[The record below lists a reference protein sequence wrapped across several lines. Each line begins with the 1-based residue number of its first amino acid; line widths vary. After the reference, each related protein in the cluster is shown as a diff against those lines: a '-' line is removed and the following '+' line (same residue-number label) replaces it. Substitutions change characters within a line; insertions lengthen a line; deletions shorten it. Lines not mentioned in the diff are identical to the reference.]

1 MAKRLLVTRHAKS
14 SWKSGADSD
23 HARPLNK
30 RGRRDAP
37 RVAAHLV
44 GLGWV
49 PERVLSSDS
58 QRTRETLELMLEV
71 LEPEPEVEFS
81 RALYLAGPPE
91 VEEALNELPDE
102 VETVMVLGHNF
113 GWEEV
118 VAWLS
123 GEATTLTTANAALL
137 SCEAASWSEAV
148 EAAGEWTLHEVV
160 RPKELPT

>member
-1 MAKRLLVTRHAKS
+1 MPKRLLVTRHAKS
-14 SWKSGADSD
+14 SWKSDADSD

-58 QRTRETLELMLEV
+58 QRTRETLQLMLEV
-71 LEPEPEVEFS
+71 LEPEPEVEF
-81 RALYLAGPPE
+81 RRELYLAGPHE
-91 VEEALNELPDE
+91 VAQALAELPDAL
-102 VETVMVLGHNF
+102 ETVMVLGHNH

-118 VAWLS
+118 VTWLS
-123 GEATTLTTANAALL
+123 GEVETLTTANAALL
-137 SCEAASWSEAV
+137 SHESETWPEALEG
-148 EAAGEWTLHEVV
+148 AGEWRLHEVV
-160 RPKELPT
+160 RPKELPS

>member
-1 MAKRLLVTRHAKS
+1 MGKRLLVTRHAKS

-71 LEPEPEVEFS
+71 LEPEPEVDFS
-81 RALYLAGPPE
+81 RALYLAGPEE
-91 VEEALNELPDE
+91 VADALNALPDD

-123 GEATTLTTANAALL
+123 RETTTLTTANAALL
-137 SCEAASWSEAV
+137 SHGAATWAEAV
-148 EAAGEWTLHEVV
+148 AAAGEWTLHQVV
-160 RPKELPT
+160 RPKELPG

>member
-14 SWKSGADSD
+14 SWKSGADGD

-58 QRTRETLELMLEV
+58 QRTRETLGLMLEV

-81 RALYLAGPPE
+81 RELYLAGPQE
-91 VEEALNELPDE
+91 VAEALAEVSDS
-102 VETVMVLGHNF
+102 VETLMVLGHNN
-113 GWEEV
+113 GWEDV

-123 GEATTLTTANAALL
+123 GEIVQLTTANAALL
-137 SCEAASWSEAV
+137 SCSEATWT
-148 EAAGEWTLHEVV
+148 EALAAAGEWTLHEVV
-160 RPKELPT
+160 RPKELPG